1 MGRGALRGR
10 ATARAAR
17 IAALAA
23 CASLLLASLAAA
35 QIATERI
42 TTGQT
47 GSGQSGNGQAG
58 GGKNGSGQTDTGQAG
73 TGKNGGGQNGSGQNG
88 NGSRLVGAGAGS
100 GTMDI
105 ALIQSYQNN
114 PQLNSQ
120 RAATRAVDENVPT
133 ALAGYRPRV
142 SGTASLTDQYLDNLS
157 RGGISPTT
165 GGALF
170 VQQRGQIAV
179 QSYGITATQ
188 TLFNGLQTA
197 GRTRQAEGQV
207 FSARETLRTTEQTVL
222 LSAATAYMNL
232 LQTAAILELQR
243 SNVNVLEVTLRQTRD
258 RFTAGEVTRTDVA
271 QAESR
276 LSGGRS
282 QLSLA
287 ESNYVTAQAQYL
299 QVIGVPPPS
308 RLAPAPPV
316 DRLSPRTLDGA
327 IARGRS
333 EHPLIT
339 TSMYNVDI
347 ALEQVKIAE
356 AALAPVL
363 QAVGNVQKTYGS
375 TTTLVQLE
383 NLSASLAAQ
392 LTVPIYQGGAEY
404 AAVRQAKET
413 LGQRRIDLDTARDQ
427 VQATVTQAWGQ
438 LEAAKAQIDA
448 TTTQVTSAEVAL
460 NGVREE
466 ARVGQRTTLDVLNAQ
481 QDLVN
486 ARVALVT
493 AQRDRVVAS
502 YTVLASTGALS
513 PPVLG
518 LRVEVYDPV
527 VHYQQV
533 RDAWGGVRIPD
544 GR

>member
-1 MGRGALRGR
+1 MLRGTRGR
-10 ATARAAR
+10 AAIARGAR
-17 IAALAA
+17 IAAFAVSAA
-23 CASLLLASLAAA
+23 AALWVASLAAEPA
-35 QIATERI
+35 A
-42 TTGQT
+42 
-47 GSGQSGNGQAG
+47 NG
-58 GGKNGSGQTDTGQAG
+58 
-73 TGKNGGGQNGSGQNG
+73 
-88 NGSRLVGAGAGS
+88 RLVGTGAGS
-100 GTMDI
+100 GTMDE

-120 RAATRAVDENVPT
+120 RSATRAIDENVPT

-142 SGTASLTDQYLDNLS
+142 SGTASLTDQYLDQLT
-157 RGGISPTT
+157 RTT
-165 GGALF
+165 GTTAGVPATYT
-170 VQQRGQIAV
+170 QAKGSIAV
-179 QSYGITATQ
+179 QQYGLTATQ
-188 TLFNGLQTA
+188 TLFNGFQTA
-197 GRTRQAEGQV
+197 TRTRQAEGQV
-207 FSARETLRTTEQTVL
+207 FSAREQLRTSEQTVL

-299 QVIGVPPPS
+299 QVIGVPPPA
-308 RLAPAPPV
+308 RLA
-316 DRLSPRTLDGA
+316 PRTLDGA
-327 IARGRS
+327 IARGRT

-339 TSMYNVDI
+339 TAMYNVDI
-347 ALEQVKIAE
+347 ALQQVKIAE
-356 AALAPVL
+356 GALAPTL
-363 QAVGNVQKTYGS
+363 AAVGNVQKNFGNVQS
-375 TTTLVQLE
+375 LAVLETLQ
-383 NLSASLAAQ
+383 ASIAAQ

-404 AAVRQAKET
+404 AAIRQAKET
-413 LGQRRIDLDTARDQ
+413 LGQRRLDLDTARDQ

-438 LEAAKAQIDA
+438 LDAAKAQIDA
-448 TTTQVTSAEVAL
+448 TQSQVTAAEVAL

-513 PPVLG
+513 PQILG
-518 LRVEVYDPV
+518 LRIEVYDPV
-527 VHYQQV
+527 THYQQV
-533 RDAWGGVRIPD
+533 RDAWGGVRAPD

>member
-1 MGRGALRGR
+1 MLRGAGGR
-10 ATARAAR
+10 RAIARAAQF
-17 IAALAA
+17 AAFAVFAA
-23 CASLLLASLAAA
+23 TALWAASLAAA
-35 QIATERI
+35 PAATERPAAPAANAPPPAPAPNAPPAAPAANG
-42 TTGQT
+42 GQT
-47 GSGQSGNGQAG
+47 ERAANGRQAQPAA
-58 GGKNGSGQTDTGQAG
+58 NG
-73 TGKNGGGQNGSGQNG
+73 
-88 NGSRLVGAGAGS
+88 RLVSTGAGAG
-100 GTMDI
+100 TMDE
-105 ALIQSYQNN
+105 ALIQAYQNN

-120 RAATRAVDENVPT
+120 RSATRAIDENVPT

-142 SGTASLTDQYLDNLS
+142 SGTASLTDQYLDQLT
-157 RGGISPTT
+157 RTT
-165 GGALF
+165 GTTAGIPATYT
-170 VQQRGQIAV
+170 QAKGSIAV
-179 QSYGITATQ
+179 QSYGLTATQ
-188 TLFNGLQTA
+188 TLYNGFQTA
-197 GRTRQAEGQV
+197 TRTRQAEGQV
-207 FSARETLRTTEQTVL
+207 FSARETLRTSEQTVL

-299 QVIGVPPPS
+299 QVIGVPAPA

-327 IARGRS
+327 IARGRT

-339 TSMYNVDI
+339 TAMYNVDI
-347 ALEQVKIAE
+347 ALQQVKIAE
-356 AALAPVL
+356 GALAPVL
-363 QAVGNVQKTYGS
+363 AAVGNVQKNYGS
-375 TTTLVQLE
+375 TQSLAVLETLQ
-383 NLSASLAAQ
+383 ASIAAQ

-404 AAVRQAKET
+404 AAIRQAKET
-413 LGQRRIDLDTARDQ
+413 LGQRRLDLDTARDQ
-427 VQATVTQAWGQ
+427 VQATVTQAWGA
-438 LEAAKAQIDA
+438 LDAAKAQVTA
-448 TTTQVTSAEVAL
+448 TQSQVTSAEVAL

-466 ARVGQRTTLDVLNAQ
+466 ARVGQRTTLDVLNSQ

-493 AQRDRVVAS
+493 AQRDRVVQS
-502 YTVLASTGALS
+502 YTVLAATGALS
-513 PPVLG
+513 PQILG
-518 LRVEVYDPV
+518 LRIEVYDPV
-527 VHYQQV
+527 THYQQV
-533 RDAWGGVRIPD
+533 RDAWGGVRAPD